1 MSPDALGA
9 SEAVSPPSATVAV
22 VCGSSGAFELNRSP
36 SLVDVSQ
43 PPRRSGPAS
52 AATSTRPLRL
62 RIDTHAPGGPKARL
76 SPAER
81 RPTSLAATGGKQPDP
96 ATLGYDG

>member
-9 SEAVSPPSATVAV
+9 SELASPPSLTDAV
-22 VCGSSGAFELNRSP
+22 VCGSSGVFEPNRSLI
-36 SLVDVSQ
+36 LVEVSQ
-43 PPRRSGPAS
+43 PPRRSGLAS
-52 AATSTRPLRL
+52 TATSTRPLRL
-62 RIDTHAPGGPKARL
+62 RIDTHAPGSSKARL

-81 RPTSLAATGGKQPDP
+81 RPTSLAAAGRKQPDP

>member
-1 MSPDALGA
+1 MSPEALGA
-9 SEAVSPPSATVAV
+9 SEVAAPPSPTDAV
-22 VCGSSGAFELNRSP
+22 VCGSSDAFEANM
-36 SLVDVSQ
+36 SLILVEVSQ

-62 RIDTHAPGGPKARL
+62 RIDTHAPGGSKARL

-81 RPTSLAATGGKQPDP
+81 RPTSLAAAGRKQPDP